1 MTDGHE
7 GFLDRLARRLRSELG
22 VLYDTYWFQGL
33 LLHQAHREEFEGVQ
47 RM

>member
-7 GFLDRLARRLRSELG
+7 GFLDRLARRLCSELG
-22 VLYDTYWFQGL
+22 VLYDPYWIQGV
-33 LLHQAHREEFEGVQ
+33 LLHSAYREEFESVQ